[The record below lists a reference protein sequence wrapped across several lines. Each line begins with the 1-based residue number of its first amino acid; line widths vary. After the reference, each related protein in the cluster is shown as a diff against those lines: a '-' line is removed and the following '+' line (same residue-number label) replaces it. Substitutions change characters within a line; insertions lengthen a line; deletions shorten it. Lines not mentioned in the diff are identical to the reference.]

1 MKILLLLLLCLMMLA
16 GCAGAEDA
24 PGEVPLTLTALNV
37 GKADCLLLQ
46 SGSDAYLIDTG
57 TKASAD
63 TVTRA
68 LEVLGVERLTGVI
81 LTHTDSDHAGGAK
94 PLAKTDLPVGA
105 WYASIYYADIKS
117 EKKHPAVKAAK
128 KLDLEVQWLGA
139 GDSVPLGD
147 SGAVFQVLAP
157 AMEIP
162 GDEDENSLVM
172 MLDSPDGRILLTGDM
187 EHTEEAALLASGADL
202 RCDVLKV
209 ANHGDSDATSAALIA
224 ACAPSVALISTD
236 STEKPGTPDPGIVR
250 NLQSI
255 GCAVCV
261 TQDASLGVRIA
272 LDGCR
277 VAVENVNP

>member
-1 MKILLLLLLCLMMLA
+1 MKKRFRRLLA
-16 GCAGAEDA
+16 GA
-24 PGEVPLTLTALNV
+24 LTVLMCGTAQAQVELFAVNV
-37 GKADCLLLQ
+37 GK
-46 SGSDAYLIDTG
+46 GDALIVRAGDYTCLIDTG
-57 TKASAD
+57 KEKAQEQ
-63 TVTRA
+63 
-68 LEVLGVERLTGVI
+68 LEVALKALGVEALDAVFI
-81 LTHTDSDHAGGAK
+81 THTDKDHVGGLKWLRESGVEIRAI
-94 PLAKTDLPVGA
+94 
-105 WYASIYYADIKS
+105 YASRYFPNTT

-187 EHTEEAALLASGADL
+187 EHMEEAALLTSGADL

-224 ACAPSVALISTD
+224 ACAPSVALIST
-236 STEKPGTPDPGIVR
+236 SSEEKPGTPDPGIVR
-250 NLQSI
+250 NLQGI

-261 TQDASLGVRIA
+261 TQDASLGVRVT
-272 LDGCR
+272 LDGGR

>member
-1 MKILLLLLLCLMMLA
+1 MKKKLARRVAAAAACLLAFGAARGEMELLA
-16 GCAGAEDA
+16 A
-24 PGEVPLTLTALNV
+24 TV
-37 GKADCLLLQ
+37 GKGDAILVRAGEYVCLV
-46 SGSDAYLIDTG
+46 DTG
-57 TKASAD
+57 KAEAQ
-63 TVTRA
+63 A
-68 LEVLGVERLTGVI
+68 QLERVLSQLGVEALDAVFI
-81 LTHTDSDHAGGAK
+81 THTDKDHTGGLKWLRESDIEIRAI
-94 PLAKTDLPVGA
+94 
-105 WYASIYYADIKS
+105 YASRYYPGTT

-147 SGAVFQVLAP
+147 SGAVFHVLAP

-162 GDEDENSLVM
+162 DDEDDNSLVM
-172 MLDSPDGRILLTGDM
+172 MLDSPDGRILFTGDM

-224 ACAPSVALISTD
+224 ACAPVAALISTD
-236 STEKPGTPDPGIVR
+236 STEKPGTPDAGIVR

-272 LDGCR
+272 LDGGR

>member
-1 MKILLLLLLCLMMLA
+1 MDGSVNRRYNMKKRFRRLLA
-16 GCAGAEDA
+16 GA
-24 PGEVPLTLTALNV
+24 LTVLMCGTAQAQVELFAVNV
-37 GKADCLLLQ
+37 GK
-46 SGSDAYLIDTG
+46 GDALIVRAGDYTCLIDTG
-57 TKASAD
+57 KEKAQEQ
-63 TVTRA
+63 
-68 LEVLGVERLTGVI
+68 LEVALKALGVEALDAVFI
-81 LTHTDSDHAGGAK
+81 THTDKDHVGGLKWLRESDIEI
-94 PLAKTDLPVGA
+94 
-105 WYASIYYADIKS
+105 YASRYFPNTT

-187 EHTEEAALLASGADL
+187 EHMEEAALLTSGADL

-224 ACAPSVALISTD
+224 ACAPSVALIST
-236 STEKPGTPDPGIVR
+236 S
-250 NLQSI
+250 S
-255 GCAVCV
+255 
-261 TQDASLGVRIA
+261 
-272 LDGCR
+272 
-277 VAVENVNP
+277 

>member
-1 MKILLLLLLCLMMLA
+1 MKKRFRRLLA
-16 GCAGAEDA
+16 GA
-24 PGEVPLTLTALNV
+24 LTVLMCGTAQAQVELFAVNV
-37 GKADCLLLQ
+37 GK
-46 SGSDAYLIDTG
+46 GDALVVRAGDYTCLIDTG
-57 TKASAD
+57 KEKAQEQ
-63 TVTRA
+63 
-68 LEVLGVERLTGVI
+68 LEVALKALGVEALDAVFI
-81 LTHTDSDHAGGAK
+81 THTDKDHTGGLKWLRESDIEIRAI
-94 PLAKTDLPVGA
+94 
-105 WYASIYYADIKS
+105 YASRYYPGTT

-147 SGAVFQVLAP
+147 SGAVFHVLAP

-162 GDEDENSLVM
+162 DDEDDNSLVM
-172 MLDSPDGRILLTGDM
+172 MLDSPDGRILFTGDM

-224 ACAPSVALISTD
+224 ACAPVAALISTD

-272 LDGCR
+272 LDGGR

>member
-1 MKILLLLLLCLMMLA
+1 MKKRFRRLLA
-16 GCAGAEDA
+16 GA
-24 PGEVPLTLTALNV
+24 LTVLMCGTAQAQVELFAVNV
-37 GKADCLLLQ
+37 GK
-46 SGSDAYLIDTG
+46 GDALVVRAGDYTCLIDTG
-57 TKASAD
+57 KEKAQEQ
-63 TVTRA
+63 
-68 LEVLGVERLTGVI
+68 LEVALKALGVEALDAVFI
-81 LTHTDSDHAGGAK
+81 THTDKDHTGGLKWLRESDIEIRAI
-94 PLAKTDLPVGA
+94 
-105 WYASIYYADIKS
+105 YASRYYPGTT

-128 KLDLEVQWLGA
+128 KLDRTVNWLGA

-147 SGAVFQVLAP
+147 SGAVFHVLAP

-162 GDEDENSLVM
+162 DDEDDNSLVM
-172 MLDSPDGRILLTGDM
+172 MLDSPDGRILFTGDM

-224 ACAPSVALISTD
+224 ACAPVAALISTD

-272 LDGCR
+272 LDGGR

>member
-1 MKILLLLLLCLMMLA
+1 MKKRFRRLLA
-16 GCAGAEDA
+16 GA
-24 PGEVPLTLTALNV
+24 LTVLMCGTAQAQVELFAVNV
-37 GKADCLLLQ
+37 GK
-46 SGSDAYLIDTG
+46 GDALVVRDGDYTCLIDTG
-57 TKASAD
+57 KEKAQEQ
-63 TVTRA
+63 
-68 LEVLGVERLTGVI
+68 LEVALKALGVEALDAVFI
-81 LTHTDSDHAGGAK
+81 THTDKDHTGGLKWLRESDIEIRAI
-94 PLAKTDLPVGA
+94 
-105 WYASIYYADIKS
+105 YASRYYPGTT

-147 SGAVFQVLAP
+147 SGAVFHVLAP

-162 GDEDENSLVM
+162 DDEDDNSLVM
-172 MLDSPDGRILLTGDM
+172 MLDSPDGRILFTGDM

-224 ACAPSVALISTD
+224 ACAPVAALISTD

-272 LDGCR
+272 LDGGS

>member
-1 MKILLLLLLCLMMLA
+1 MKKRFRRLLA
-16 GCAGAEDA
+16 GA
-24 PGEVPLTLTALNV
+24 LTVLMCGTAQAQVELFAVNV
-37 GKADCLLLQ
+37 GK
-46 SGSDAYLIDTG
+46 GDALIVRAGDYTCLIDTG
-57 TKASAD
+57 KEKAQEQ
-63 TVTRA
+63 
-68 LEVLGVERLTGVI
+68 LEVALKALGVEALDAVFI
-81 LTHTDSDHAGGAK
+81 THTDKDHVGGLKWLRESGVEIRAI
-94 PLAKTDLPVGA
+94 
-105 WYASIYYADIKS
+105 YASRYFPNTT

-187 EHTEEAALLASGADL
+187 EHMEEAALLTSGADL

-236 STEKPGTPDPGIVR
+236 SAEKPGTPDAGIVR
-250 NLQSI
+250 NLQGI

-261 TQDASLGVRIA
+261 TQDASLGVRVT
-272 LDGCR
+272 LDGGR

>member
-1 MKILLLLLLCLMMLA
+1 MKKRFRRLLA
-16 GCAGAEDA
+16 GA
-24 PGEVPLTLTALNV
+24 LTVLMCGTAQAQVELFAVNV
-37 GKADCLLLQ
+37 GK
-46 SGSDAYLIDTG
+46 GDALIVRAGDYTCLIDTG
-57 TKASAD
+57 KEKAQEQ
-63 TVTRA
+63 
-68 LEVLGVERLTGVI
+68 LEVALKALGVEALDAVFI
-81 LTHTDSDHAGGAK
+81 THTDKDHVGGLKWLRESGVEIRAI
-94 PLAKTDLPVGA
+94 
-105 WYASIYYADIKS
+105 YASRYFPNTT

-187 EHTEEAALLASGADL
+187 EHMEEAALLTSGADL

-224 ACAPSVALISTD
+224 ACAPSVALIST
-236 STEKPGTPDPGIVR
+236 SSEEKPGTPDPGIVR
-250 NLQSI
+250 NLQGI

-261 TQDASLGVRIA
+261 TQDASLGIRVT
-272 LDGCR
+272 LDGGR

>member
-1 MKILLLLLLCLMMLA
+1 MKKRFRRLLA
-16 GCAGAEDA
+16 GA
-24 PGEVPLTLTALNV
+24 LTVLMCGTAQAQVELFAVNV
-37 GKADCLLLQ
+37 GK
-46 SGSDAYLIDTG
+46 GDALVVRAGDYTCLIDTG
-57 TKASAD
+57 KEKAQEQ
-63 TVTRA
+63 
-68 LEVLGVERLTGVI
+68 LEVALKALGVEALDAVFI
-81 LTHTDSDHAGGAK
+81 THTDKDHTGGLKWLRESDIEIRAI
-94 PLAKTDLPVGA
+94 
-105 WYASIYYADIKS
+105 YASRYYPGTT

-147 SGAVFQVLAP
+147 SGAVFHVLAP

-162 GDEDENSLVM
+162 DDEDDNSLVM
-172 MLDSPDGRILLTGDM
+172 MLESSDGRILLTGDM
-187 EHTEEAALLASGADL
+187 EHVEEAALLTSGADL

-224 ACAPSVALISTD
+224 ACAPVAALISTD

-272 LDGCR
+272 LDGGS